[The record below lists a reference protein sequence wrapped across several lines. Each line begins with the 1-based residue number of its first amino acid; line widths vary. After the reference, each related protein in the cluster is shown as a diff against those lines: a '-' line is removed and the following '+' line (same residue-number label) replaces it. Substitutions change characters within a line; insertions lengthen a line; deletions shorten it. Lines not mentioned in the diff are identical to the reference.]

1 MLPGRMRLQEILSP
15 EDFLLGFEPTDKWD
29 AIDRLV
35 HWLRDRGRI
44 PVGLAPALSEAVLA
58 RERSMSTGME
68 HGIAIPHAAVDG
80 VETVVAAM
88 GVVNDPQGLTF
99 ESIDGRP
106 TRVVVLLVIPRAQK
120 LLHIR
125 TLADVA
131 RTLSRDDLREELMA
145 ATDAES
151 AHGILSRAER

>member
-68 HGIAIPHAAVDG
+68 HGIAIPHAAVEG
-80 VETVVAAM
+80 LEQVVAAF
-88 GVVNDPQGLTF
+88 GVVSRPQGVEF
-99 ESIDGRP
+99 ESIDASA
-106 TRVVVLLVIPRAQK
+106 VHLIVLLLIPRQQK

-131 RTLSRDDLREELMA
+131 RVLGKERARRELMEARTGAEAWA
-145 ATDAES
+145 ALGD
-151 AHGILSRAER
+151 GP